1 MKLMKIY
8 FEAKCVEFDAKTVEI
23 EFSAIENP
31 RQTFSSLSSFGGNIL
46 FNVFVECYRA
56 LQQRDG
62 RPYGRP
68 AGHAL
73 TYIYT

>member
-1 MKLMKIY
+1 MKLMKSY
-8 FEAKCVEFDAKTVEI
+8 FEAKYVEFDAKTVEI

-31 RQTFSSLSSFGGNIL
+31 RQTFSSFGGNIL
-46 FNVFVECYRA
+46 FNVFVERYRA
-56 LQQRDG
+56 LQKRDV